1 MQGQDL
7 NTDMSSFPKL
17 GLSGTG
23 SVQGQDINT
32 DMSSFFEDPCLKN
45 LILEAMENNTDIETA
60 RLNIEQSNALLHSA
74 KLSVLPSFSLEPS
87 VNGEISKPINDNSQ
101 SASSNSGNLSVP
113 VTAQWEFSFGGK
125 RRAER
130 ENALATANQS
140 MYLSEYEK
148 TNVAMAV
155 AETYYTLI
163 MLDRE
168 IAIVRESIEN
178 QARNVEAIKAFKS
191 VGKMNEMA
199 VNQADASL
207 QETKATLLEYE
218 NQLTKTE
225 NALAILLNRKEGMI
239 ERSTWESAQS
249 LSIQVPES
257 VDLALLSERP
267 DVKAAETALAI
278 ASGNVKIAKADF
290 YPSLQISASAGW
302 TNALGQ
308 SIDPSSILLNLIGSL
323 TQPIFNRGVL
333 KANRKVA
340 ESQLEQARIAFEKAL
355 LTAGYEV
362 QDALAD
368 CNQAR
373 QKSLVRDAQVLASQS
388 AYESCM
394 ELMNYSQSI
403 TYLDV
408 LTAQSSYLSALLQQ
422 TTDWMDQQRAL
433 ISLYRSTH

>member
-7 NTDMSSFPKL
+7 
-17 GLSGTG
+17 
-23 SVQGQDINT
+23 NT

-60 RLNIEQSNALLHSA
+60 RLNMEQSNALLRSA